1 MNLKPSTALRNDYPQ
16 VAALAKESGQPIVIT
31 NKGEADLVVMS
42 VDAYERRE
50 RELEHRASILE
61 AEFSRRPVRG
71 DTAEA
76 AGEPD
81 RLPPLEE
88 ITLVDYDLAWTIE
101 HHDSIL
107 MSWAFYLGGGE
118 EP

>member
-61 AEFSRRPVRG
+61 AEFSRVRR
-71 DTAEA
+71 AHPE
-76 AGEPD
+76 
-81 RLPPLEE
+81 LEE
-88 ITLVDYDLAWTIE
+88 VRARL
-101 HHDSIL
+101 
-107 MSWAFYLGGGE
+107 E
-118 EP
+118 EKYTHGQV

>member
-50 RELEHRASILE
+50 R
-61 AEFSRRPVRG
+61 
-71 DTAEA
+71 
-76 AGEPD
+76 
-81 RLPPLEE
+81 
-88 ITLVDYDLAWTIE
+88 
-101 HHDSIL
+101 
-107 MSWAFYLGGGE
+107 
-118 EP
+118 

>member
-31 NKGEADLVVMS
+31 NKADLVVMS

-61 AEFSRRPVRG
+61 AEFSRLSGAPTLSIEEVR
-71 DTAEA
+71 A
-76 AGEPD
+76 
-81 RLPPLEE
+81 RLEE
-88 ITLVDYDLAWTIE
+88 KYTYGQV
-101 HHDSIL
+101 
-107 MSWAFYLGGGE
+107 
-118 EP
+118 

>member
-50 RELEHRASILE
+50 R
-61 AEFSRRPVRG
+61 AEFSRLSGAPTLSIEEVR
-71 DTAEA
+71 A
-76 AGEPD
+76 
-81 RLPPLEE
+81 RLEE
-88 ITLVDYDLAWTIE
+88 KYTHGQV
-101 HHDSIL
+101 
-107 MSWAFYLGGGE
+107 
-118 EP
+118 